1 MRQNSG
7 SPVTGER
14 PARSIGDD
22 WWRLFLPGI
31 TSDVFRIL
39 AARAVRA
46 FADGFVSVLLPIY
59 LLELGFSVLSI
70 GSLITATLVGSAF
83 LTIWAGFFANRHK
96 RRRLLLAACLLMA
109 ATGVGFALTT
119 QFWPLFII
127 AFVGTINPSSG
138 DVSLFLPLEQT
149 ILAQAIEPT
158 RRTAL
163 FARYSLVGTLA
174 GGIGVVAASMPDL
187 AAQAWGWSHLAGTKA
202 MFAIYGVLGLLAL
215 FVYQPLTQAVEA
227 THEAQPA
234 PLLRSRRIVYGL
246 AALFSLDSFGSGF
259 FVQSL
264 LALWLYQTF
273 DLSVTTAASILF
285 WSSIFSAISFL
296 LAVPISERF
305 GLVNTMVFTHLP
317 ANIFLMLLPFAPN
330 LATAIG
336 LLLARS
342 ALSQMDVPTRT
353 SYVMSV
359 VTPQE
364 RPAAASLTAVPRSF
378 ASALSPLLAGY
389 LMSVSAFGW
398 PLVIGGALKA
408 VYDLLLLAKFQSVR
422 PAEELGA
429 PLG

>member
-1 MRQNSG
+1 MKS
-7 SPVTGER
+7 V
-14 PARSIGDD
+14 GDE
-22 WWRLFLPGI
+22 WWRPFPPGI
-31 TSDVFRIL
+31 THDAFRIL

-59 LLELGFSVLSI
+59 LLELGFSVLAI
-70 GSLITATLVGSAF
+70 GSLITVTLVGSAL
-83 LTIWAGFFANRHK
+83 LTLWAGFFANRH
-96 RRRLLLAACLLMA
+96 RRRHLLLAACLLMA
-109 ATGVGFALTT
+109 ATGAGFALTT
-119 QFWPLFII
+119 QFWPLLIV

-149 ILAQAIEPT
+149 MLAQAIDPR

-163 FARYSLVGTLA
+163 FARYSLVGTLG
-174 GGIGVVAASMPDL
+174 GGIGVIASSIPDVAAG
-187 AAQAWGWSHLAGTKA
+187 AWGWSHLAAMQG
-202 MFAIYGVLGLLAL
+202 MFALYGILGLLTL
-215 FVYQPLTQAVEA
+215 FLYRPLTQAVEP
-227 THEAQPA
+227 THEALPA
-234 PLLRSRRIVYGL
+234 PLQRSRSIVYGL

-264 LALWLYQTF
+264 LALWLYQAF

-330 LATAIG
+330 LATAVS

-353 SYVMSV
+353 SYVMAV

-389 LMSVSAFGW
+389 LMSLSAFGW
-398 PLVIGGALKA
+398 PLLIGGALKA

-422 PAEELGA
+422 PVEEAGA
-429 PLG
+429 PALTQTE